1 MSATPPE
8 RPRGFLINTWIASEL
23 VDAVLARNLAAEGV
37 DSAFYGTLSV
47 IGVWGPLTPS
57 DVADK
62 TGTPLTT
69 VSDRLRRMVADGDVE
84 RVAHPADG
92 RSHLVQ
98 LTPVGDARWRQGW
111 PALQRTIAQVAGN
124 LERPVEEVE
133 AALEDLL
140 AALRKAAQ
148 PTTPVS

>member
-1 MSATPPE
+1 VSTPPT
-8 RPRGFLINTWIASEL
+8 RPRGFLINTWIAAEL
-23 VDAVLARNLAAEGV
+23 VDVVLSRHLAEDGI
-37 DSAFYGTLSV
+37 DSSFYGTLSV

-69 VSDRLRRMVADGDVE
+69 VSDRLRRMVESGDVE

-98 LTPVGDARWRQGW
+98 LTEAGDAHWRQGW
-111 PALQRTIAQVAGN
+111 PALQRTIKSVGEN
-124 LERPVEEVE
+124 LERPVEELE

-140 AALRKAAQ
+140 EALRKAAGQ
-148 PTTPVS
+148 LNPVS